1 MQLFDL
7 SIPTGID
14 TPPWPTYEPLQVQYF
29 KRLSSNGAN
38 GQIIR
43 SSNHVGTHLDGQK
56 HFVTGGMDIAGI
68 PLDRLYG
75 PGVVVDLSDMAQD
88 YDIYTAKDVE
98 ERVEVREDDI
108 LFIYTG
114 YSRYGWDQPAANEQR
129 YMLRHPGPTRE
140 FWEWCRRKKIKLLG
154 VDAGSQDHPMNT
166 KIRDWRP
173 DEAARADAFLR
184 GKYGKGISEIWPVE
198 DYQGMHVG
206 LFPYGIL
213 HVECLGGEIAQ
224 VLNRRTTL
232 GVFPWKFKDGE
243 AAFCRVVAFSGADG
257 EG

>member
-1 MQLFDL
+1 MKLYDL
-7 SIPTGID
+7 SIPTGVD

-43 SSNHVGTHLDGQK
+43 SSNHVGTHLDGQR

-75 PGVVVDLSDMAQD
+75 PGVVVDLSDMAED
-88 YDIYTAKDVE
+88 YGIYTSKDIE
-98 ERVEVREDDI
+98 DRVEVREDDI
-108 LFIYTG
+108 LFLYTG
-114 YSRYGWDQPAANEQR
+114 YSRYGWDQPEADEQR

-140 FWEWCRRKKIKLLG
+140 FVDWTLRKKIKLLG

-173 DEAARADAFLR
+173 DEAARADKALR
-184 GKYGKGISEIWPVE
+184 ARHGKGLDDFFAPEH
-198 DYQGMHVG
+198 YQQMHFG
-206 LFPYGIL
+206 LFPSGIL
-213 HVECLGGEIAQ
+213 HVECLGGEIAA
-224 VLNRRTTL
+224 LRNRRCTI

-243 AAFCRVVAFSGADG
+243 AAFCRAVAWAD
-257 EG
+257 

>member
-1 MQLFDL
+1 MAVKLYDL
-7 SIPTGID
+7 SIPTGIG

-43 SSNHVGTHLDGQK
+43 SSNHVGTHLDGQC
-56 HFVTGGMDIAGI
+56 HFVTGGMDIASI

-75 PGVVVDLSDMAQD
+75 PGVVVDLSDIAAD
-88 YDIYTAKDVE
+88 YDIYTSKDIE
-98 ERVEVREDDI
+98 DRVEVREDDI

-114 YSRYGWDQPAANEQR
+114 YSRFGWDMAEADEQR

-140 FWEWCRRKKIKLLG
+140 FWQWCLKKKIKLLG
-154 VDAGSQDHPMNT
+154 IDAGSQDHPMNT

-173 DEAARADAFLR
+173 DEARKADATLR
-184 GKYGKGISEIWPVE
+184 AKYGKGLDDLFTPE
-198 DYQGMHVG
+198 DYQGMHFG
-206 LFPYGIL
+206 LFPSGII
-213 HVECLGGEIAQ
+213 HVECLGGEIRQ
-224 VLNRRTTL
+224 VLNKRCTL

-243 AAFCRVVAFSGADG
+243 AAFCRAVAFLED
-257 EG
+257 

>member
-1 MQLFDL
+1 MKLYDL
-7 SIPTGID
+7 SIPTGVQ

-43 SSNHVGTHLDGQK
+43 SSNHVGTHLDGQC
-56 HFVTGGMDIAGI
+56 HFVTGGMDIASI

-75 PGVVVDLSDMAQD
+75 PGVVVDLSDIAED
-88 YDIYTAKDVE
+88 YGIYTSADIERRVDVHE
-98 ERVEVREDDI
+98 GDI
-108 LFIYTG
+108 LFIHTG
-114 YSRYGWDQPAANEQR
+114 YSRYGWDQPEADEQR

-140 FWEWCRRKKIKLLG
+140 FWQWCLRKRIKLLG
-154 VDAGSQDHPMNT
+154 IDAGSQDHPMNT

-173 DEAARADAFLR
+173 DEAAKADAHLKER
-184 GKYGKGISEIWPVE
+184 YGKGLGDFFAPE
-198 DYQGMHVG
+198 DYQGMHFC
-206 LFPYGIL
+206 LFPDGIL
-213 HVECLGGEIAQ
+213 HVECLGGEIKQ

-243 AAFCRVVAFSGADG
+243 AAFCRVVAFCAD
-257 EG
+257 